1 MKAEK
6 QLRFLSFNFIGEVK
20 SILRLG
26 VADRKLEKL
35 VGLTNYLDIFIEV
48 SSSNKD
54 FGITAPIFVLL
65 ACVTCYGVLVPIIIL
80 LETEQFLVLKRVI
93 LLVNLLT
100 GYLKFS
106 KKFVFDTNLV
116 ELASVFG

>member
-6 QLRFLSFNFIGEVK
+6 QLRFLSFNFIGEFK

-35 VGLTNYLDIFIEV
+35 VGLTNYLDIFIGV
-48 SSSNKD
+48 SSSKKD